1 MMEAFRLGGFG
12 MYPTL
17 VAGIFL
23 VATAVRYA
31 RKPERDAL
39 PLIGQLSILTALVGT
54 LGFVSGVIHCF
65 IACGNA
71 SPSELQNFVV
81 VGTGES
87 LCNIGLAL
95 VMLVMARIATS
106 VGTWRSGSRGPAT
119 LHDPHAR

>member
-1 MMEAFRLGGFG
+1 MTDAFHMGGFG

-17 VAGIFL
+17 VAGILL
-23 VATAVRYA
+23 VITAVRYA

-39 PLIGQLSILTALVGT
+39 ALIGQLSILTALVGT
-54 LGFVSGVIHCF
+54 LGFISGVIHCF
-65 IACGNA
+65 VACGSA

-81 VGTGES
+81 AGTGES

-95 VMLVMARIATS
+95 VMLVIARIATS
-106 VGTWRSGSRGPAT
+106 YGAYRSGSREPVA

>member
-1 MMEAFRLGGFG
+1 

-31 RKPERDAL
+31 RKPDRDAL
-39 PLIGQLSILTALVGT
+39 PLIRQLSILTGMVGV
-54 LGFVSGVIHCF
+54 LGFITGVIHCF
-65 IACGNA
+65 IACGGAAPN
-71 SPSELQNFVV
+71 ELQYYVV

-95 VMLVMARIATS
+95 VMLVMGRIATS

>member
-17 VAGIFL
+17 VAGVLL
-23 VATAVRYA
+23 VASAIRYA
-31 RKPERDAL
+31 HKPEHEAP
-39 PLIGQLSILTALVGT
+39 PLIYQLSVLTALVGT
-54 LGFVSGVIHCF
+54 LGFISGVIHTF
-65 IACGNA
+65 IACGQA
-71 SPSELQNFVV
+71 SPNELQNFVV

-106 VGTWRSGSRGPAT
+106 LGAYRWGSRGPAA